1 MNSKRNE
8 RNKRILNGDFKE
20 TRNILLHRGV
30 AFDYKNTR
38 FLPSSMLNSSA
49 VKKAYYVQKRLETEW
64 NVRAIKNEEN
74 LRNVDGGWIF

>member
-1 MNSKRNE
+1 MRETKESWT
-8 RNKRILNGDFKE
+8 RISFEE